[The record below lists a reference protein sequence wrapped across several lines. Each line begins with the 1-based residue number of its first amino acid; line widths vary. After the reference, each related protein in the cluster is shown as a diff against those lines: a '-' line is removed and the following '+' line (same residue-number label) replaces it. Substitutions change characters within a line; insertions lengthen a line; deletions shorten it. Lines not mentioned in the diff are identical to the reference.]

1 VPRLSG
7 EGGAASLWR
16 PLRSATFR
24 NLLLASAVSDIG
36 SFMQAV
42 GAAWLM
48 VSFGAG
54 PMYIAL
60 TQTASS
66 LPFVLLSLPAG
77 AVGDIVDRRKLLLRT
92 EIWMLGVAVVLSVAG
107 IAGAMSPWLLLV
119 LTFALSAGDAFEA
132 PTWRALFPDLV
143 QKDDL
148 PAAAALNGIE
158 FNLARAV
165 GPGLAGLMI
174 AAFGIAPVFVL
185 NAVSFI
191 GVIIVIAGW
200 KRPHRR
206 RAEPVET
213 MWGATVAA
221 IRYVRYSPQ
230 LRTLLLR
237 TGSVAFFASALLA
250 LLPAVARQVSGR
262 AIGYGLLLGCF
273 GTGAIGG
280 GLMMHVARVRMST
293 EGIVATGTLL
303 LGLATLGTGSVRT
316 LGALVVL
323 AFLGG
328 AAWIVFVSVLS
339 ALSQALTP
347 DWVRARAQAVYIL
360 VFQGSIAAGS
370 AVWGAVAER
379 MGLRLALLAA
389 GAGTAAT
396 VALRFRARLPDAPAD
411 LSIWPHWRV
420 PAVPPDLEP
429 DVDEGPVLVTVEY
442 EVEPDHVA
450 GFIAAIHQF
459 QRVRRRDGARSWG
472 IYYDRE
478 SPGRYLE
485 TFLVASWAE
494 HLRQHARLTQADQ
507 ALEARVM
514 SHVHGEPHAHHFVYA
529 RSARNF
535 GTGPRV
541 KS

>member
-280 GLMMHVARVRMST
+280 GLMMRVARVRMST

-396 VALRFRARLPDAPAD
+396 VALR
-411 LSIWPHWRV
+411 
-420 PAVPPDLEP
+420 
-429 DVDEGPVLVTVEY
+429 
-442 EVEPDHVA
+442 
-450 GFIAAIHQF
+450 
-459 QRVRRRDGARSWG
+459 RR
-472 IYYDRE
+472 I
-478 SPGRYLE
+478 
-485 TFLVASWAE
+485 
-494 HLRQHARLTQADQ
+494 
-507 ALEARVM
+507 
-514 SHVHGEPHAHHFVYA
+514 
-529 RSARNF
+529 
-535 GTGPRV
+535 
-541 KS
+541 